1 MNQTSTLLE
10 ISRATLGT
18 PEACAAVESVSA
30 RANCVGPKG
39 AYITEIH
46 SARDG
51 RVRFQQTRA
60 QGNPMRVI
68 INPDGAWATDLV
80 SGESDRLDAASV
92 SMIRGHE
99 FQMLPLTLAER
110 YTQPEDAGLQEWNGE
125 MCIPIRAR
133 DALGLACTHYFRTRD
148 MRWVGMEQSHPLQA
162 QNKTRVY
169 VHAWTET
176 ANVSFPCHV
185 SAVDSGGE
193 YIFHFEEIRVNQA
206 PPEFFLTPSSPAR
219 EAHAV

>member
-1 MNQTSTLLE
+1 MNQSPSLLD
-10 ISRATLGT
+10 ISRAALGT
-18 PEACAAVESVSA
+18 PEACAAIQSVSA

-39 AYITEIH
+39 EYVTEIH

-60 QGNPMRVI
+60 HSNPMRII
-68 INPDGAWATDLV
+68 INADGAWATDLV
-80 SGESDRLDAASV
+80 SGESDKLDAASV

-99 FQMLPLTLAER
+99 FQMLPLTLPER
-110 YTQPEDAGLQEWNGE
+110 YSQPEHAETQEWNGE
-125 MCIPIRAR
+125 TCLPIHAR
-133 DALGLACTHYFRTRD
+133 DEMGLLCTHYFRARD
-148 MRWVGMEQSHPLQA
+148 MRWMGMEQSHPLQP

-169 VHAWTET
+169 VHAWCET

-185 SAVDSGGE
+185 SATDSGGE
-193 YIFHFEEIRVNQA
+193 YIFHFEDIRVNQA
-206 PPEFFLTPSSPAR
+206 PPEFFLTPSSLVR